1 MLTAFEGIH
10 RVRPVVPLH
19 ILFPVEAVSMYSLRR
34 IVLACAIGA
43 AASLAVAPQARAQS
57 VSGFL
62 TVDDLFTAY
71 LSTTPTTLG
80 TQIASGNSWQTT
92 YSFSN
97 VALTLGQNYWLQV
110 MGTDLSAPGAFVGS
124 FSLAGSGFQFS
135 NGQQTLTTNVTNWL
149 VSATGF
155 GVGNSAP
162 SSLGLNG
169 VHPWGE
175 RPNISLSAD
184 FIWSDDRCV
193 TCPRYFQTK
202 ISSTS
207 VVPEPST
214 YALMAAGLLA
224 VGTVA
229 RRRRNAA

>member
-1 MLTAFEGIH
+1 
-10 RVRPVVPLH
+10 
-19 ILFPVEAVSMYSLRR
+19 MYSLRR
-34 IVLACAIGA
+34 IFLACAIGA

-62 TVDDLFTAY
+62 TVDDLFTAH
-71 LSTTPTTLG
+71 LSTSPNTLG
-80 TQIASGNSWQTT
+80 TPIATGSNWQQT

-110 MGTDLSAPGAFVGS
+110 KATDTGAPGAFVGS

-162 SSLGLNG
+162 FSLGLNG
-169 VHPWGE
+169 VGPWGT
-175 RPNISLSAD
+175 RPNISSSAD
-184 FIWSDDRCV
+184 VIWSTDECV

-202 ISSTS
+202 ISSTA

-214 YALMAAGLLA
+214 YALMAFGLAGLFF
-224 VGTVA
+224 V
-229 RRRRNAA
+229 RRKHSARNAK